1 MKRLFELL
9 YAFFFSVIHK
19 PLEFIKVDLHFVSG
33 WRYYKFKK
41 RLKFLGENA
50 IFWKGVII
58 HGGKDV
64 SIGENTGIGDY
75 VVIWGGGGVEI
86 GNNVLI
92 AVNSV
97 ITSQAHD
104 VDAEIFRLSHKKG
117 KVIIH
122 DNVWLGAGVLVMP
135 GVEIGKNSVIGAGSV
150 VTKNIPQNSVAVG
163 SPAVVIRKRND

>member
-1 MKRLFELL
+1 MKLLPELL
-9 YAFFFSVIHK
+9 YTLFFFVIHK
-19 PLEFIKVDLHFVSG
+19 PLEFFREDLDFISG
-33 WRYYKFKK
+33 WRYYKFK
-41 RLKFLGENA
+41 RHLKFLGKNVT
-50 IFWKGVII
+50 FWNGVII
-58 HGGKDV
+58 HGGRDV
-64 SIGENTGIGDY
+64 TIGDNTGIGDY

-92 AVNSV
+92 AANSV

-104 VDAEIFRLSHKKG
+104 VNAETFRLSHTKA

-135 GVEIGKNSVIGAGSV
+135 GVEIGKNSVVGAGSV
-150 VTKNIPQNSVAVG
+150 VTKNIPQNSIAVG

>member
-1 MKRLFELL
+1 MNSIIGFLYSLF
-9 YAFFFSVIHK
+9 FIIFHK
-19 PLEFIKVDLHFVSG
+19 PLEFLKEDLRLIYG

-41 RLKFLGENA
+41 ILSYLGEGTA
-50 IFWKGVII
+50 FWKGVII
-58 HGGKDV
+58 HGSNEV
-64 SIGENTGIGDY
+64 RIGNDTGIGDY
-75 VVIWGGGGVEI
+75 VVIWGGGGVDI

-92 AVNSV
+92 AAHSV

-104 VDAEIFRLSHKKG
+104 VRSKIFRLSHTKA

-135 GVEIGKNSVIGAGSV
+135 GVEIGANTVVGAGSV
-150 VTKNIPQNSVAVG
+150 VTKSLPPNSVAVG